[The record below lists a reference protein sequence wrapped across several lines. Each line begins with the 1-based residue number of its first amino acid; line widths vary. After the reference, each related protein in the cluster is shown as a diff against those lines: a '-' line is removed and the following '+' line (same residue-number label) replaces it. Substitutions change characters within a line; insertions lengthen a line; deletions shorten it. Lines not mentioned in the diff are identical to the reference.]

1 MKLTAWFSGA
11 HRKPDIPGVYQGRTG
26 TLYAQIGYQR
36 WDGSQWF
43 KLCSTAE
50 LAQQSDTPEHELFQN
65 CEWRGLAEDPTMT
78 QTEANNTLHA
88 FLAAMKED
96 GMDPADL
103 VAAMADLAP
112 VRERILATAVTPP
125 TVPELI
131 PIAKRKLADLIAAGH
146 VVNGLAFERLN
157 PDGTSTRG
165 AVTVGGMV
173 LWWHPEQQ
181 SALYEELRAAIDAGS
196 ETATHADALRWVQG
210 AHHVLADVHGLTL
223 TDEQCD
229 AFRRLPM
236 PFNDMVRAIHAAGA
250 EHRTEPA
257 APCWCATCRPV
268 TPSDM
273 RMVTCPQCGNKR
285 CPRAND
291 HRNACT
297 GSNEPGQPGSAYP

>member
-1 MKLTAWFSGA
+1 MKTMLFN
-11 HRKPDIPGVYQGRTG
+11 PYTG
-26 TLYAQIGYQR
+26 TPRHPSDIRSDPTGALIKEPDEPMRPAADPGPMAATVEEAARDVSKCLNERDGHGLDLRHVAMLVQHAQTPTVAA
-36 WDGSQWF
+36 SAF
-43 KLCSTAE
+43 VP
-50 LAQQSDTPEHELFQN
+50 SDWQMVPKTCTPEVMN
-65 CEWRGLAEDPTMT
+65 AIAYASGGGYGSGYRACKAWANALAVAPAAP
-78 QTEANNTLHA
+78 QTAG
-88 FLAAMKED
+88 D
-96 GMDPADL
+96 
-103 VAAMADLAP
+103 V
-112 VRERILATAVTPP
+112 P

-196 ETATHADALRWVQG
+196 ETATHADALHWVQG
-210 AHHVLADVHGLTL
+210 AHHVLADMHGLTL

-257 APCWCATCRPV
+257 AACWCAT
-268 TPSDM
+268 
-273 RMVTCPQCGNKR
+273 
-285 CPRAND
+285 D

-297 GSNEPGQPGSAYP
+297 GSNEPGQPGSSYP